1 LVAEAMVS
9 LVQAGLAED
18 EDIEVLTKKQIGK
31 LARADLSV
39 F

>member
-1 LVAEAMVS
+1 MAGAA
-9 LVQAGLAED
+9 QAGLAED